1 MEMLAEKFVI
11 RGVNPRRNLP
21 GHLSRKRKESNFLCA
36 FERAYSR
43 LITGHG
49 IVGRDIE
56 VFGYGIADWLWFA
69 WRSPLTLED
78 ATALSL
84 ENIPRSFRLIAF
96 ELKISDWRQALQQ
109 ATRYSYFADRAVVVL
124 PPDTAQLARKHLKT
138 FVDLRISLWAFDAK
152 AGKIKEI
159 FNAKKLGPRSAVA
172 RGKAIRLLLARAKFG
187 KLDKKRQ
194 PLLQRVKVGA
204 V

>member
-1 MEMLAEKFVI
+1 MPDKQLVI
-11 RGVNPRRNLP
+11 RGANPRRNLP

-36 FERAYSR
+36 FERTYSHR
-43 LITGHG
+43 ITGRG

-84 ENIPRSFRLIAF
+84 EKIPRSFRLIAF
-96 ELKISDWRQALQQ
+96 ELKITDWRQALQQ

-124 PPDTAQLARKHLKT
+124 PPAAAELALKHRKA

-152 AGKIKEI
+152 TGRIKEL
-159 FNAKKLGPRSAVA
+159 FNAKNAGPRSATA
-172 RGKAIRLLLARAKFG
+172 RSKAIRLLLRRAKLSKLG
-187 KLDKKRQ
+187 KLRQ
-194 PLLQRVKVGA
+194 PLAKRLKVGA